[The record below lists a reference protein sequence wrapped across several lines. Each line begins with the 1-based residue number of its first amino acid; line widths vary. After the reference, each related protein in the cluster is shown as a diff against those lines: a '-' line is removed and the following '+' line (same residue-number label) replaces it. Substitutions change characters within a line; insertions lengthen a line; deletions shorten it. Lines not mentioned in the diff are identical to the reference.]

1 MVYSFLNLLPR
12 FLFLLEPYY
21 SSTWLIDISHIICS
35 FDFYFIDCIK
45 TFGSLMILLF
55 STDQLY
61 SVVISSLASSSS
73 TSETTVERIRN
84 SWLRRYPLC
93 ISLLS
98 LMVILIV
105 QLHGLYLVQ
114 QVFDT
119 EYKHL
124 SK

>member
-45 TFGSLMILLF
+45 AFGTLMIIFF
-55 STDQLY
+55 SADQLY
-61 SVVISSLASSSS
+61 TVVVSSLASSTSSTS

-93 ISLLS
+93 ISLFS

-119 EYKHL
+119 E
-124 SK
+124 